1 MSLLTAQ
8 YDRMLGFVHLG
19 WPARLAGM
27 LPAHHN
33 CNGNQCRG
41 PHCRRILRYALVVA
55 PPAGYQCMRCAHG
68 VFALVLAPLR
78 AFARSLHFRAH
89 ARIEH
94 FAPAPVDGAPLIG
107 LPVVLVHGF
116 WGFDRIG
123 PRRTALR
130 YFRRAATHLAGLG
143 VLVYT
148 VRLPTGHSVK
158 LRAQRL
164 AAMIEANITGQVV
177 IIGHSLGGLDARY
190 VAARTL
196 VGAQVA
202 AVITVGTPHADIFDG
217 GRLRW
222 PYRLAR
228 FLRFP
233 VAAVSWLSTAGAA
246 RFNREVP
253 DVAGVYYASVI
264 SARRQ
269 TGALRS
275 PMSPMLRPMHWYLQ
289 RTGPNDGVVPL
300 ESQRWGEVLLES
312 EVDHLAQ
319 IGWGRGSPGF
329 VAHDM
334 YAAIVGL
341 VGQRLATRAIT
352 TAPVVSADAQ

>member
-1 MSLLTAQ
+1 MRWWFILLLSL
-8 YDRMLGFVHLG
+8 G
-19 WPARLAGM
+19 
-27 LPAHHN
+27 
-33 CNGNQCRG
+33 
-41 PHCRRILRYALVVA
+41 
-55 PPAGYQCMRCAHG
+55 
-68 VFALVLAPLR
+68 
-78 AFARSLHFRAH
+78 AFAGLAAFLRWFWAH

-94 FAPAPVDGAPLIG
+94 FEPAHIAGPPLID

-130 YFRRAATHLAGLG
+130 YFRRVATHLAELG
-143 VLVYT
+143 VSVYT

-164 AAMIEANITGQVV
+164 AAMIEANIKGQVV
-177 IIGHSLGGLDARY
+177 VIGHSLGGLDARY
-190 VAARTL
+190 VAARTP
-196 VGAQVA
+196 VGAQIA
-202 AVITVGTPHADIFDG
+202 AVITVATPHRGTPLADIFDG

-233 VAAVSWLSTAGAA
+233 IAAVSWLSTAGAA

-253 DVAGVYYASVI
+253 DVPGVYYASVI
-264 SARRQ
+264 SAKRQ
-269 TGALRS
+269 AGALSS
-275 PMSPMLRPMHWYLQ
+275 PMSRMLRPTYWYLQ
-289 RTGPNDGVVPL
+289 RSGPSDGVVPL

-312 EVDHLAQ
+312 DVDHLAQ

-329 VAHDM
+329 VAHEM
-334 YAAIVGL
+334 YAAVVAL
-341 VGQRLATRAIT
+341 VGQRLAARTLAVT
-352 TAPVVSADAQ
+352 QGGGHTSVATDAVDAGQPVTSDDAAR